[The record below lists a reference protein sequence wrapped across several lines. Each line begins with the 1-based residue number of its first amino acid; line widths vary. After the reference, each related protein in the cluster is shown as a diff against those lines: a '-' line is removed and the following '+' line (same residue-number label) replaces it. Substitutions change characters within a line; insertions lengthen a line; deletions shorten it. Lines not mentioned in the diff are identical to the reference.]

1 MTYGDGSRP
10 ATATT
15 TSCKGF
21 PPMVTLDIT
30 AHEMAHGVT
39 EHTSG
44 LVYQHSYG
52 GINEGLS
59 GGLGWAGLAF
69 RLGLGVLGWL
79 SCATKIGHK
88 RK

>member
-1 MTYGDGSRP
+1 MRMTYGDGSRDP
-10 ATATT
+10 KALT

-30 AHEMAHGVT
+30 AHEMQHGVT

-44 LVYQHSYG
+44 LIYQHSYG

-59 GGLGWAGLAF
+59 GACCIGCGGLGWVG
-69 RLGLGVLGWL
+69 GIGWL
-79 SCATKIGHK
+79 STLLLI
-88 RK
+88 